1 MPAEFFD
8 WKARQIIAAAHG
20 DPDTA
25 GPLATWAE
33 DVKTRRWDE
42 AAGLGVLVAADGRLV
57 AETRRGKPLPD
68 RPNPAYVTR
77 ILDPAVTGIER
88 MVSDMAAA
96 DAHYQL
102 GLPVI
107 LVAADQVCQGAG
119 PRRPAMS
126 PAQFAGYRSLLG
138 LTHDEMGARLVNRF
152 GRPVNPA
159 TIRDWETGR
168 EQIGQSIAGQ
178 VRKLAG
184 EHDALVREMLTADEP
199 IRLSRRGEGGGWQ
212 IAAYG
217 RALTENPDLPAVWD
231 AAGAR

>member
-25 GPLATWAE
+25 GPLAAWAE
-33 DVKTRRWDE
+33 DVKTNRWDE

-68 RPNPAYVTR
+68 RPNPAYVTK

-96 DAHYQL
+96 DAHQQL

-107 LVAADQVCQGAG
+107 LVTADQVCQGAG
-119 PRRPAMS
+119 PKRSAMS

-178 VRKLAG
+178 VRQLAS
-184 EHDALVREMLTADEP
+184 EHDALVQEMLAAEEP
-199 IRLSRRGEGGGWQ
+199 IRLPRRGDGGGWQ

-217 RALTENPDLPAVWD
+217 RALAIDPNLHAVWEV
-231 AAGAR
+231 R

>member
-33 DVKTRRWDE
+33 DVRTRRWDE

-57 AETRRGKPLPD
+57 AETHRGKPLPD

-96 DAHYQL
+96 DAHQQL

-119 PRRPAMS
+119 PKRSAMS

-178 VRKLAG
+178 VRQLAD
-184 EHDALVREMLTADEP
+184 EHDALVQEMLTSDEP
-199 IRLSRRGEGGGWQ
+199 IRLPRRGDGGGWQ

-217 RALTENPDLPAVWD
+217 RALLVDPDLRAVWEV
-231 AAGAR
+231 R